1 MKKTIALALGLLLCL
16 TALTAAGNGG
26 DPLISL
32 SYLTGGFSEALD
44 AAIGAKLDASDEAIR
59 AGWSQAAPSPP
70 SSDASEASG
79 PRERTL
85 KEGDVL
91 SGFTGL
97 TVMPLGGGVRLNAAA
112 GAVVDAT
119 AGEEAPNGLLLR
131 QNHRYIVA
139 EDSAA
144 SFVVESPAA
153 VVSYEG
159 EGSLDL
165 SLSPDYYAL
174 ACALRELNLFRGSGS
189 GIGGGF
195 DLYKAPSRGEGLV
208 MFLRILGEEEQALAA
223 GGGHPFTDVPGWL
236 DPYVSWAYQRGY
248 ANGVAPDLFGC
259 AQAIS
264 AIEYEEFLLRALG
277 YSTAGVDDYST
288 SLERALACGALTAG
302 EYEALRSGGFLRA
315 HVAYI
320 SYYALDMPVNGS
332 GNTLAQRLTAAGL
345 MTEEQLGLARS
356 QVNSSRIS

>member
-1 MKKTIALALGLLLCL
+1 MTKPIALALGLLLCL
-16 TALTAAGNGG
+16 TALTAAGNGE

-32 SYLTGGFSEALD
+32 SYLTGDFSATLD
-44 AAIGAKLDASDEAIR
+44 AAISAKLDASDEAIR
-59 AGWSQAAPSPP
+59 AGWSQTPP
-70 SSDASEASG
+70 SDGSAEAPGISG
-79 PRERTL
+79 LVERTL

-91 SGFTGL
+91 SGSTGL
-97 TVMPLGGGVRLNAAA
+97 SLTPLGGDVRLDAA
-112 GAVVDAT
+112 GAVVDVTEGAEVSS
-119 AGEEAPNGLLLR
+119 GQLLR

-139 EDSAA
+139 EDAA
-144 SFVVESPAA
+144 VSFVVASPAA

-159 EGSLDL
+159 GGTLAL
-165 SLSPDYYAL
+165 SLAPDYYAMS
-174 ACALRELNLFRGSGS
+174 CALRERNLFQGSGS
-189 GIGGGF
+189 GIGEGF

-208 MFLRILGEEEQALAA
+208 MFLRILGEEEQALAS

-248 ANGVAPDLFGC
+248 ANGIAAGKFGC
-259 AQAIS
+259 TQPIS

-277 YSTAGVDDYST
+277 YSTVGVDDYST

-302 EYEALRSGGFLRA
+302 EYEVLRSGGFLRA

-332 GNTLAQRLTAAGL
+332 ENTLAQRLTAAEV
-345 MTEEQLGLARS
+345 MTEEQLVQARS